1 MCSTS
6 RPGQRCRHR
15 SSLLQ
20 AVSQTA
26 FLLYLHHSG
35 QALTTAS
42 ANLLQAQTAF
52 LLHLHHSGQAS
63 DVVFMDTDILVV
75 DDLATAFCQEFDYA
89 LTLSDAVDMPIN
101 IGMQVRGGLLAVSI
115 DLLLFGRHSCL
126 SCIQPGRQVWG
137 SLLAVQTI
145 LSMTATLLCVLAA
158 PDVKE
163 RVCTFQATA
172 CSCCTMHSTGPLHW
186 CCQTTCGQQC
196 MTA

>member
-6 RPGQRCRHR
+6 SPGQRCRHR
-15 SSLLQ
+15 SSFLQ
-20 AVSQTA
+20 AVPQTA

-101 IGMQVRGGLLAVSI
+101 IGMQVQGGLLAVQ
-115 DLLLFGRHSCL
+115 LTFSCL
-126 SCIQPGRQVWG
+126 AGILVCRAFN
-137 SLLAVQTI
+137 LAGK
-145 LSMTATLLCVLAA
+145 SGAACLLC
-158 PDVKE
+158 KQ
-163 RVCTFQATA
+163 F
-172 CSCCTMHSTGPLHW
+172 
-186 CCQTTCGQQC
+186 
-196 MTA
+196 